1 MSPFLESVH
10 RILTRDLDRLEREIR
25 AYAADELLWVVRGEI
40 NNSAGT
46 LCLHLCGNLQ
56 HYFGAVLGGTGY
68 RRDRA
73 AEFARRGVSRE
84 DLLQQIDAA
93 RAAVSLTLPRLDE
106 SHLDDEYPERVFDH
120 PVSARFFFIHLAAH
134 LGYHLGQVNYHR
146 RLTTR

>member
-93 RAAVSLTLPRLDE
+93 RAAVSL
-106 SHLDDEYPERVFDH
+106 
-120 PVSARFFFIHLAAH
+120 
-134 LGYHLGQVNYHR
+134 
-146 RLTTR
+146 